1 MSRCPAW
8 VAPRMSVTSLP
19 TKELRVSGLGYVML
33 PSQLPKGVVVRSAPL
48 CHSEPAAGT
57 GGPLV
62 CQDGLSN
69 NSLCSCFREKPQSE
83 EGPERA
89 APAQG
94 PEAGRPGGREAPAG
108 AQLGAQPA
116 ARASP
121 LQEFSLAPSLSS
133 CSPSSPFPVLFF
145 SLTSP
150 LFFLLYFLHFCHLG
164 FSPPSYPSFL
174 LFLAFLSSF
183 PLLLFFFTVSPTPTT
198 HTLRQRPTPAHPA
211 SQLLTL
217 FLLKESAPLLF

>member
-1 MSRCPAW
+1 
-8 VAPRMSVTSLP
+8 MSVTSLP

-48 CHSEPAAGT
+48 CHSEPAAGS

-69 NSLCSCFREKPQSE
+69 NTLCSCCREKPQSE

-94 PEAGRPGGREAPAG
+94 PEAGWPGGREAPAG
-108 AQLGAQPA
+108 AHLGAQPT
-116 ARASP
+116 ARASAASSSLSP
-121 LQEFSLAPSLSS
+121 LHSLAVPPPLPSLFSFAHS
-133 CSPSSPFPVLFF
+133 HLLSFF
-145 SLTSP
+145 SCISYISATSV
-150 LFFLLYFLHFCHLG
+150 F
-164 FSPPSYPSFL
+164 PPSYTSFL

-183 PLLLFFFTVSPTPTT
+183 PFLLFFFTVSPPPPRT
-198 HTLRQRPTPAHPA
+198 H
-211 SQLLTL
+211 
-217 FLLKESAPLLF
+217 